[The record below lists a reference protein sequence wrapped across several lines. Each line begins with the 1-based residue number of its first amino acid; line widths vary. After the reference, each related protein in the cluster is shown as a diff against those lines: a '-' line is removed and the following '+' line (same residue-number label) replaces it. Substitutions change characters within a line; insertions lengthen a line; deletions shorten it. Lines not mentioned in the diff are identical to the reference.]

1 MNKISFGQFASL
13 LLASD
18 AFALICYSNKV
29 SLVTLAGF
37 LIAISVQFIISL
49 LLSKRNIPLNNK
61 FLLWIYFFSAIVWG
75 TLLFIRVWKI
85 SEAIYIPVPE
95 IPYISS
101 NLIISA
107 LIAVVCLYA
116 SSPGIKA
123 VSRASVMIA
132 GFGVFCFI
140 TIILGSFRHIDKS
153 NLFIPD
159 NSGISSQII
168 SGLAIGGSSCIFPY
182 LISQLKGKKIKSTVF
197 YFICRALFYTAV
209 IILTLFVAGGIMQ
222 ITEFPVI
229 RAAELCQPFSTQRID
244 ALFIIVLVILAVTG
258 ITVQTVTAS
267 QIIGTIFP
275 KFIRFRSTA
284 IIIIMILLSL
294 ILGKTNIY
302 SSAYAVIFM
311 ISPVFTAIL
320 VLLKKGDKHK

>member
-13 LLASD
+13 MLASD

-140 TIILGSFRHIDKS
+140 TIILGSFKNIDTS

-159 NSGISSQII
+159 NSGISGQII
-168 SGLAIGGSSCIFPY
+168 SGFAIGGSFCILPF
-182 LISQLKGKKIKSTVF
+182 LISQLNASRIKSTVF

-244 ALFIIVLVILAVTG
+244 ALFIIVLVILAVMG
-258 ITVQTVTAS
+258 ISVQTVTAS
-267 QIIGTIFP
+267 QIIETIFP

-320 VLLKKGDKHK
+320 VLLKKGDKQK

>member
-37 LIAISVQFIISL
+37 LIAISLQFIISL

-75 TLLFIRVWKI
+75 TLLFIRVWNI
-85 SEAIYIPVPE
+85 SKAIYIPVPE
-95 IPYISS
+95 IKFLPE

-107 LIAVVCLYA
+107 LIAIVCLYA

-123 VSRASVMIA
+123 VSRASVMTA
-132 GFGVFCFI
+132 GFGVFCFV
-140 TIILGSFRHIDKS
+140 TIILGSLKNIDTS
-153 NLFIPD
+153 NLLIPD

-168 SGLAIGGSSCIFPY
+168 SGFAIGGSFCMLPF
-182 LISQLKGKKIKSTVF
+182 LISQLNASRIKSTVF
-197 YFICRALFYTAV
+197 YFVCRSIFYTAV
-209 IILTLFVAGGIMQ
+209 IILTLFVTGGIMQ
-222 ITEFPVI
+222 ITEFPVM
-229 RAAELCQPFSTQRID
+229 RAVELCQPFSSQRID
-244 ALFIIVLVILAVTG
+244 ALFIIVLVILAVMG
-258 ITVQTVTAS
+258 ISVQTVTAS
-267 QIIGTIFP
+267 QIIETIFP
-275 KFIRFRSTA
+275 KFTRFRSTA